1 MVTDWNPLTVWMYAE
16 PYIRFPAMDFSF
28 TKMNNYAHLSNH
40 SVAKHAGQEENN
52 EHEIEGNMWSL
63 DEFIDHLQ
71 EENGYDVWTDL
82 IQGRI
87 KKMVSN
93 TLFTRISR
101 KCCFHNLLVGIP
113 APWEAPAPLPSRALG
128 WVERG
133 AAAAGTL

>member
-93 TLFTRISR
+93 TL
-101 KCCFHNLLVGIP
+101 
-113 APWEAPAPLPSRALG
+113 
-128 WVERG
+128 
-133 AAAAGTL
+133 